1 MGLDRA
7 GFDAWVAKAKQAP
20 GKLDPPT
27 YAKLAEKSRLNP
39 IVQYSAVE
47 PKLFDSIIDKYTGG
61 HQAHGQAPT
70 APARR

>member
-1 MGLDRA
+1 MGQAD
-7 GFDAWVAKAKQAP
+7 FDTGVATSRQAP

-27 YAKLAEKSRLNP
+27 YAKLAQRSRLNP
-39 IVQYSAVE
+39 VTYYSAVE
-47 PKLFDSIIDKYTGG
+47 PKLFDAIIDRYTGG